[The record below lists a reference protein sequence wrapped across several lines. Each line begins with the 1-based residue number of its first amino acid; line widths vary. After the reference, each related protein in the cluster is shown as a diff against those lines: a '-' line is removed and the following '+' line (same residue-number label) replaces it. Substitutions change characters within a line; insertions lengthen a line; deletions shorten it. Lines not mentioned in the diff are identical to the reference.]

1 MLNCRHDLVAI
12 ILICCINVANKSP
25 DVASSNQLNSD
36 VVSRSWVC
44 WVIYKSFWKKPV
56 KRIRQVTLICSTW
69 TVAWLPFFA
78 IFLNMIRAPAFLIL
92 YGKKFTITNQFIFS
106 RINVFLVW
114 HWRRFASLLL
124 RILRG
129 KRHLQIKLQR
139 FRKAWIWTFEWLIH
153 QINPL
158 WEVLKRK
165 WNFQKK

>member
-25 DVASSNQLNSD
+25 DVASSNKLNSD

-114 HWRRFASLLL
+114 HWRRFALFIVKDTQREKAPSNKTPTLPKSMNMD
-124 RILRG
+124 IWMVDTPNQPFVRG
-129 KRHLQIKLQR
+129 
-139 FRKAWIWTFEWLIH
+139 F
-153 QINPL
+153 
-158 WEVLKRK
+158 
-165 WNFQKK
+165 